1 MRTINVVSPVYKNL
15 EQIKNL
21 YTAIKN
27 QKEVNITKIV
37 FSLTL
42 SNENVDQEIISF
54 MEENG
59 ISYFTVTQE
68 KFSHS
73 LTREKAIREYC
84 DSEIVV
90 LCSQDIKIT
99 DEYALKK
106 LTDALNDEVVYV
118 YGRQT
123 CNNHSIEKYIR
134 KKNYPKEG
142 YVVSKEDIDRL
153 QIMAFFSSDAF
164 SALDRNVFIKLNGYQ
179 GYNVMMGE
187 DMLYS
192 KFVLDN
198 GYKKAYVAE
207 AIVEHS
213 HKYTLKQLYNRYYET
228 GKFHKEVGLFKKY
241 KTNDSGLKLAL
252 SVLGQALIHFDII
265 VIFRWLP
272 DMAAR
277 YLGMRK
283 GKK

>member
-27 QKEVNITKIV
+27 QKEVNIRKIV

-54 MEENG
+54 MEENV

-68 KFSHS
+68 EFSHS

-228 GKFHKEVGLFKKY
+228 GKFHKEVGFFKNY

>member
-228 GKFHKEVGLFKKY
+228 GKFHKEVGLFKNY

>member
-1 MRTINVVSPVYKNL
+1 MRSINVVSPVYKNV

-27 QKEVNITKIV
+27 QKDVNITKVV
-37 FSLTL
+37 FALTL
-42 SNENVDQEIISF
+42 SNEEVDNEIISF

-59 ISYFTVTQE
+59 ITYFSVSQE
-68 KFSHS
+68 EFSHS

-99 DEYALKK
+99 DEYAIKK
-106 LTDALNDEVVYV
+106 LTDSLNDEVVYA

-123 CNNHSIEKYIR
+123 CKNHSIEKYIR
-134 KKNYPKEG
+134 RKNYPNES
-142 YVVSKEDIDRL
+142 YIVFKEDIEKM

-164 SALDRNVFIKLNGYQ
+164 SALDRNVFIKINGYQ
-179 GYNVMMGE
+179 GYNVMMCE

-192 KFVLDN
+192 KFILDA

-207 AIVEHS
+207 AVVEHS
-213 HKYTLKQLYNRYYET
+213 HKYKLKQLYNRYYET
-228 GKFHKEVGLFKKY
+228 GKFYKEVKLFKNY

-277 YLGMRK
+277 YLGMKK

>member
-42 SNENVDQEIISF
+42 SSKEVDQEIISF
-54 MEENG
+54 MEEKG

-68 KFSHS
+68 EFSHS

-142 YVVSKEDIDRL
+142 YVVSKADIDKL

-179 GYNVMMGE
+179 GFNVMMGE

-192 KFVLDN
+192 KFILDN

-228 GKFHKEVGLFKKY
+228 GKFHKEVGFFKNY

>member
-1 MRTINVVSPVYKNL
+1 MRSINVVSPVYKNI

-27 QKEVNITKIV
+27 QKDVNITKVV
-37 FSLTL
+37 FALTL
-42 SNENVDQEIISF
+42 SNEEVDNEIISY
-54 MEENG
+54 MEKNG
-59 ISYFTVTQE
+59 ITYFSVSQE
-68 KFSHS
+68 EFSHS

-99 DEYALKK
+99 DEYAIKK
-106 LTDALNDEVVYV
+106 LTDSLNDEVVYA

-123 CNNHSIEKYIR
+123 CKNHSIEKYIR
-134 KKNYPKEG
+134 RKNYPNES
-142 YVVSKEDIDRL
+142 YIVSKEDIGKM

-164 SALDRNVFIKLNGYQ
+164 SALDRNVFIKINGYQ
-179 GYNVMMGE
+179 GYNVMMCE

-192 KFVLDN
+192 KFILDA

-207 AIVEHS
+207 AVVEHS
-213 HKYTLKQLYNRYYET
+213 HKYKLKQLYNRYYET
-228 GKFHKEVGLFKKY
+228 GKFYKEVELFKNY

-277 YLGMRK
+277 YLGMKK

>member
-1 MRTINVVSPVYKNL
+1 
-15 EQIKNL
+15 
-21 YTAIKN
+21 
-27 QKEVNITKIV
+27 
-37 FSLTL
+37 
-42 SNENVDQEIISF
+42 
-54 MEENG
+54 
-59 ISYFTVTQE
+59 
-68 KFSHS
+68 
-73 LTREKAIREYC
+73 
-84 DSEIVV
+84 
-90 LCSQDIKIT
+90 
-99 DEYALKK
+99 
-106 LTDALNDEVVYV
+106 
-118 YGRQT
+118 
-123 CNNHSIEKYIR
+123 
-134 KKNYPKEG
+134 
-142 YVVSKEDIDRL
+142 
-153 QIMAFFSSDAF
+153 MAFFSSDAF

-228 GKFHKEVGLFKKY
+228 GKFHKEVGFFKNY